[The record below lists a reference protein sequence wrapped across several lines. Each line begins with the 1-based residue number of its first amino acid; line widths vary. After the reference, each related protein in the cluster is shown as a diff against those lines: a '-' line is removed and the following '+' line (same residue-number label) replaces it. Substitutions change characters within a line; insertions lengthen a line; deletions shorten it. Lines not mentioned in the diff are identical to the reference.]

1 MVYKTLTL
9 SVCTF
14 GLAATAQAELPVWQP
29 DDGDVIAF
37 EVFRKGDKFGTH
49 KVSFDLEGD
58 KLTAITDVD
67 LRVGAGPITFFSY
80 RLDATEVWQG
90 DQLVSVRGKLK
101 EGGDREAVQAEKN
114 GEAIKVSGSAFEG
127 EAPASILPSSHW
139 RSEIVTASQMLSTEN
154 GALISI
160 TAQAAGSEALE
171 IDGRTI
177 NATRYEIDADVPY
190 TIWYDEQGRW
200 VKLEFTARGD
210 KIEYRLASLY

>member
-1 MVYKTLTL
+1 MVFKALTL
-9 SVCTF
+9 SVCTL
-14 GLAATAQAELPVWQP
+14 GMAATAHAELPVWQP

-49 KVSFDLEGD
+49 KVIFDRDGD
-58 KLTAITDVD
+58 RLTVTTDVD

-101 EGGDREAVQAEKN
+101 EGGDREAVEAEKT
-114 GEAIKVSGSAFEG
+114 GESIRVSGSAFEG

-160 TAQAAGSEALE
+160 KAQPVGSETIE
-171 IDGRTI
+171 IDGQALNT
-177 NATRYEIDADVPY
+177 TRYEIDAEMPY
-190 TIWYDEQGRW
+190 SIWYDEQGRW

-210 KIEYRLASLY
+210 RIEYRLASLY